1 MTTDTLNTISTA
13 TGPAVANAGT
23 ATQLPTW
30 TTAQVRAA
38 LLAGQEIA
46 LLDVREEDPF
56 AQAHPLFAANLPLGR
71 VELDAWRRIPRRDTA
86 IVVYDKGEGLAL
98 RAAEKLRQLGYTQVA
113 LLQGGLQGWRDAG
126 GEIFIDVNVPSKS
139 FGELVEHERH
149 TPSLSAQEVKALLDA
164 KADVVVM
171 DMRRFDEYQT
181 MSIHTGIS
189 VPGAEVVLRA
199 ASLAPNP
206 ATQIVVNCAGRTR
219 SIIGTQSLVNAGL
232 PNPIAAL
239 RNGTIGWTL
248 AGQTLDHGASRR
260 FEPVS
265 EAQRLQAA
273 KRARRVADAADVQ
286 RASLADVDRFVAEAT
301 RSTYLLDVRTP
312 EEFAA
317 GHLPGFASAPGGQL
331 VQETDHTVPVRGA
344 RIVLVD
350 DDGVRA
356 NMSASWLKQMN
367 WEVWVLDLAA
377 SADGLPAAAAQAFSE
392 AGVPVAVLPTPP
404 AGVRRIS
411 PLQLAQWL
419 GLDGDVKP
427 KDTVVINL
435 TTSANH
441 VKAHIPGAWFAL
453 RPQLADAVGKLPAA
467 KRYVLTCGNSTLAEY
482 AVPEL
487 QLLAEG
493 EVYLLDG
500 GNAAWVAAGLPTEA
514 GEQRLASPRTDRYRR
529 PYEGTDAPREAMQA
543 YLDWEFGLVEQLAR
557 DGTHGFRVLQQP
569 SM

>member
-1 MTTDTLNTISTA
+1 MTTDTLNTISTPTRQA
-13 TGPAVANAGT
+13 
-23 ATQLPTW
+23 ATQVPTW
-30 TTAQVRAA
+30 TAAQVRAA

-86 IVVYDKGEGLAL
+86 IVVYDNGEGLAL
-98 RAAEKLRQLGYTQVA
+98 RAADKLRQLGYTQVA

-273 KRARRVADAADVQ
+273 KRARRVADAAGVQ
-286 RASLADVDRFVAEAT
+286 RASLADVDRFLAEAT

-331 VQETDHTVPVRGA
+331 VQETG
-344 RIVLVD
+344 
-350 DDGVRA
+350 
-356 NMSASWLKQMN
+356 N
-367 WEVWVLDLAA
+367 
-377 SADGLPAAAAQAFSE
+377 
-392 AGVPVAVLPTPP
+392 PP
-404 AGVRRIS
+404 A
-411 PLQLAQWL
+411 
-419 GLDGDVKP
+419 
-427 KDTVVINL
+427 
-435 TTSANH
+435 
-441 VKAHIPGAWFAL
+441 IP
-453 RPQLADAVGKLPAA
+453 
-467 KRYVLTCGNSTLAEY
+467 
-482 AVPEL
+482 
-487 QLLAEG
+487 
-493 EVYLLDG
+493 
-500 GNAAWVAAGLPTEA
+500 
-514 GEQRLASPRTDRYRR
+514 
-529 PYEGTDAPREAMQA
+529 
-543 YLDWEFGLVEQLAR
+543 AR
-557 DGTHGFRVLQQP
+557 
-569 SM
+569 

>member
-13 TGPAVANAGT
+13 TGQAAANSDA

-30 TTAQVRAA
+30 TATAAQVRAA

-273 KRARRVADAADVQ
+273 KRARRVADAAGVQ

-356 NMSASWLKQMN
+356 NMSASWHKQMN

-377 SADGLPAAAAQAFSE
+377 SADGLPAAAAQA
-392 AGVPVAVLPTPP
+392 
-404 AGVRRIS
+404 
-411 PLQLAQWL
+411 
-419 GLDGDVKP
+419 
-427 KDTVVINL
+427 
-435 TTSANH
+435 
-441 VKAHIPGAWFAL
+441 
-453 RPQLADAVGKLPAA
+453 
-467 KRYVLTCGNSTLAEY
+467 
-482 AVPEL
+482 
-487 QLLAEG
+487 
-493 EVYLLDG
+493 
-500 GNAAWVAAGLPTEA
+500 
-514 GEQRLASPRTDRYRR
+514 
-529 PYEGTDAPREAMQA
+529 
-543 YLDWEFGLVEQLAR
+543 
-557 DGTHGFRVLQQP
+557 
-569 SM
+569 